1 MHMLDLVTTT
11 SAPTL
16 PVWMVHLQVEAGG
29 DDRPPFGDDVE
40 PMIELMY
47 RTEGVRSV
55 AVVQLESGLAVTI
68 GLAAADATTALERVR
83 GLLIS
88 CARYAG
94 LGAVTVLRARVTP
107 APDGGAA

>member
-11 SAPTL
+11 SAPPL

-29 DDRPPFGDDVE
+29 GDRQPFGDDVE

-55 AVVQLESGLAVTI
+55 AVVQSGLAVTI
-68 GLAAADATTALERVR
+68 GLAAADATVAPERAR

-94 LGAVTVLRARVTP
+94 LGAVTVLRTRVTP

>member
-1 MHMLDLVTTT
+1 MLDSVRTT

-16 PVWMVHLQVEAGG
+16 PVWMVQLTIELVRR
-29 DDRPPFGDDVE
+29 DRPFGDDVE

-55 AVVQLESGLAVTI
+55 AVVPLQAGLAVAI
-68 GLAAADATTALERVR
+68 GLAAEDAAAALERAR
-83 GLLIS
+83 GLSIA

-94 LGAVTVLRARVTP
+94 LGAVTVLPTSVTRP
-107 APDGGAA
+107 HSTL